1 MTKHVTPEEALK
13 CPLGLDEAG
22 KVGEG
27 VNKLLENNALVIRS
41 AQVNLVQDT
50 KLKIP
55 LVKARKTVK
64 KSRLGKITE
73 KLYNLESCDLP
84 EKPLKL
90 DLGLY
95 QMEDY

>member
-1 MTKHVTPEEALK
+1 VAPEEALK

-84 EKPLKL
+84 EKPLSI

>member
-13 CPLGLDEAG
+13 CSLSLDETS

-27 VNKLLENNALVIRS
+27 VSKLLENAALVIGS
-41 AQVNLVQDT
+41 AQVNLVQET

-55 LVKARKTVK
+55 LVKSRKTVK
-64 KSRLGKITE
+64 KNRLEKITE
-73 KLYNLESCDLP
+73 KLYDLESCDLP
-84 EKPLKL
+84 EKPLNV